1 MSPAAGHT
9 HNTVLPSAP
18 GDPHGPS
25 DHPYR
30 AKRAK
35 AVRPALSAAE
45 QGAGYLSNLLG
56 VLANAPAALEAY
68 RTLSQINARAGLT
81 LQERE
86 VVQLVAGTRHGC
98 TFCVAGHTALARN
111 KANSRGWSRRCAP
124 GHAAR
129 RAAAGAGRLHRAVIN
144 TRGRVSAELQ
154 ALREVGYT
162 DGNALEVIVGV
173 GLATICNFGN
183 NLAQTPLNTQLAD
196 YAWSPKQ

>member
-1 MSPAAGHT
+1 M
-9 HNTVLPSAP
+9 
-18 GDPHGPS
+18 
-25 DHPYR
+25 
-30 AKRAK
+30 
-35 AVRPALSAAE
+35 
-45 QGAGYLSNLLG
+45 
-56 VLANAPAALEAY
+56 LANAPAALEAY
-68 RTLSQINARAGLT
+68 QTLSQINARAGLT

-111 KANSRGWSRRCAP
+111 KAKLSPEVVEALRAQGTLPDARLQAL
-124 GHAAR
+124 AAFTE
-129 RAAAGAGRLHRAVIN
+129 AVIN
-144 TRGRVSAELQ
+144 TRGRVSDAELQ

>member
-1 MSPAAGHT
+1 MARLTIHT
-9 HNTVLPSAP
+9 AQSAP
-18 GDPHGPS
+18 NRPS
-25 DHPYR
+25 
-30 AKRAK
+30 
-35 AVRPALSAAE
+35 ALSAAE
-45 QGAGYLSNLLG
+45 QGAGYPVEPAG
-56 VLANAPAALEAY
+56 RAGNAPAALEAY
-68 RTLSQINARAGLT
+68 QTLSQINARAGLT

-86 VVQLVAGTRHGC
+86 VVQLVAGTRH
-98 TFCVAGHTALARN
+98 VAPSAWPGHTALARN
-111 KANSRGWSRRCAP
+111 KAKLSPEVVEALRA

-129 RAAAGAGRLHRAVIN
+129 RAAAGAGRLHQASSSTRA
-144 TRGRVSAELQ
+144 RPRQRRRAAG

>member
-1 MSPAAGHT
+1 M
-9 HNTVLPSAP
+9 
-18 GDPHGPS
+18 
-25 DHPYR
+25 
-30 AKRAK
+30 
-35 AVRPALSAAE
+35 
-45 QGAGYLSNLLG
+45 
-56 VLANAPAALEAY
+56 LANAPAALEAY
-68 RTLSQINARAGLT
+68 QTLSQINARAGLT

-111 KANSRGWSRRCAP
+111 KAKLARGGR
-124 GHAAR
+124 GAAR
-129 RAAAGAGRLHRAVIN
+129 QGTLPDARLQALAAFTEAVIN
-144 TRGRVSAELQ
+144 TRGRVSDAELQ
-154 ALREVGYT
+154 ALREAGYT

>member
-1 MSPAAGHT
+1 MARLTIHT
-9 HNTVLPSAP
+9 AQSAQARPS
-18 GDPHGPS
+18 
-25 DHPYR
+25 
-30 AKRAK
+30 
-35 AVRPALSAAE
+35 ALSAAE
-45 QGAGYLSNLLG
+45 QGAGLSNLLG

-68 RTLSQINARAGLT
+68 QTLSQINARAGLT

-111 KANSRGWSRRCAP
+111 KAKLSPEVVEALRAQGTLPDARLQAL
-124 GHAAR
+124 AAFTE
-129 RAAAGAGRLHRAVIN
+129 AVIN
-144 TRGRVSAELQ
+144 TRGRVSDAELQ
-154 ALREVGYT
+154 ALREAGYT